1 MRRSAAAVI
10 VLAATL
16 ALAAVTSPL
25 AGAKPRGPTA
35 RAWVALDAGTGN
47 VLLSQRAHERR
58 PIASLTKVMTGLLV
72 AEAGDLQ
79 RRIRVPLAAT
89 QVEPTNEG
97 LRPGGRYRR
106 LTLLYS
112 TMLVSANDSATA
124 LGYDLGAGSLERF
137 YALMNARGARIGMRE
152 TMYASASGLD
162 DFHNSST
169 AYDQALL
176 ARTALLNPAFRQVVS
191 TRRYFTRWSAPDA
204 RQGVGEPQQNALHAS
219 RHLRCQDRLDVSCRC
234 LRCGRRAARRSYG
247 DRGRARLEGAL
258 ARHRRARRAGLR
270 APLASRCRMF
280 VTFEGLDGSGKTTQQ
295 RLVAELLR
303 ADGLE
308 VVETREPGGTEL
320 GERVRELVLHAG
332 DVAPWAEAALF
343 AASRA
348 QHVAEVIRPALDRG
362 AAVLCDRYVDSSL
375 AYQGIA
381 RGLGL
386 ERVLE
391 LNLTAVDGLLPE
403 RTFLLL
409 VAATTAAGRMSAD
422 RDRIERESLAFQER
436 VDAAYRE
443 LAELYPERIVA
454 LDGALPP
461 EVLAERIH
469 GALRNGS

>member
-1 MRRSAAAVI
+1 
-10 VLAATL
+10 
-16 ALAAVTSPL
+16 
-25 AGAKPRGPTA
+25 
-35 RAWVALDAGTGN
+35 
-47 VLLSQRAHERR
+47 
-58 PIASLTKVMTGLLV
+58 
-72 AEAGDLQ
+72 
-79 RRIRVPLAAT
+79 
-89 QVEPTNEG
+89 
-97 LRPGGRYRR
+97 
-106 LTLLYS
+106 
-112 TMLVSANDSATA
+112 
-124 LGYDLGAGSLERF
+124 
-137 YALMNARGARIGMRE
+137 
-152 TMYASASGLD
+152 
-162 DFHNSST
+162 
-169 AYDQALL
+169 
-176 ARTALLNPAFRQVVS
+176 
-191 TRRYFTRWSAPDA
+191 
-204 RQGVGEPQQNALHAS
+204 
-219 RHLRCQDRLDVSCRC
+219 
-234 LRCGRRAARRSYG
+234 
-247 DRGRARLEGAL
+247 
-258 ARHRRARRAGLR
+258 
-270 APLASRCRMF
+270 MF

-320 GERVRELVLHAG
+320 GERVRELVLHSG
-332 DVAPWAEAALF
+332 EVAPWAEAALF

-391 LNLTAVDGLLPE
+391 LNLTAVGGLLPK

-409 VAATTAAGRMSAD
+409 VAAATAAGRLSAD